1 MAVSGDSKLRL
12 MVMTSLAMCWRVV
25 VPAISGGN
33 MHWFLSLFL
42 SLSLSLSHFFFSLT
56 SEFYFLVAKGE
67 INVEVG
73 IYRQIIVLQVNAYDL
88 AG

>member
-1 MAVSGDSKLRL
+1 MLACGGSGDLWWQHAL
-12 MVMTSLAMCWRVV
+12 VF
-25 VPAISGGN
+25 I
-33 MHWFLSLFL
+33 FLSLT
-42 SLSLSLSHFFFSLT
+42 LSLSLSHFFFSLT